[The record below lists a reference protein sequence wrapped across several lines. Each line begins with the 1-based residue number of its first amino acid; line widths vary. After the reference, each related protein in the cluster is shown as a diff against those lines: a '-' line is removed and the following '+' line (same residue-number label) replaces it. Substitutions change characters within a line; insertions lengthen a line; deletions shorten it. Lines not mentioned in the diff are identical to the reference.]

1 MNAFIDLLYLD
12 NDPFE
17 VIQFDF
23 LCMPSVVLSPKNMKE
38 SKKYILK
45 YIHKLTH
52 LGTSDKV
59 NPEPPSLEPLFQT
72 PLPWNLMSPLDSYD
86 DVGMTYYS

>member
-1 MNAFIDLLYLD
+1 
-12 NDPFE
+12 
-17 VIQFDF
+17 
-23 LCMPSVVLSPKNMKE
+23 
-38 SKKYILK
+38 
-45 YIHKLTH
+45 